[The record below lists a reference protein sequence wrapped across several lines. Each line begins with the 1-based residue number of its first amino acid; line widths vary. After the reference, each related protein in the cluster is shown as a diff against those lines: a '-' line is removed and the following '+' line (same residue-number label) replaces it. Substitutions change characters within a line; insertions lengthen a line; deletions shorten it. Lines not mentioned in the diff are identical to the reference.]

1 MGRKIKKGEDR
12 YGGKKITRKP
22 TKRKQVKLTG
32 QAGKAQ
38 DAIRKASRKGNK
50 Y

>member
-1 MGRKIKKGEDR
+1 MGRKIKKGDNP

-22 TKRKQVKLTG
+22 KKQVKLTG